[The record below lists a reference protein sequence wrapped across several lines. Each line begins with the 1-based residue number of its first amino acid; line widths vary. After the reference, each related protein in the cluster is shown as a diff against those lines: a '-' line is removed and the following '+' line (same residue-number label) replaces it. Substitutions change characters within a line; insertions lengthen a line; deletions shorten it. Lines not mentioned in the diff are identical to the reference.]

1 MKYLS
6 WIFWILMP
14 LYSPQGKGGRGRR
27 LKLPIR
33 HLKLHI
39 YYLPMLNV
47 EFCRLVLGKRHF
59 FCFGLLKHFFGYN
72 DNIKI
77 LFSEL

>member
-6 WIFWILMP
+6 WIFWVLMT
-14 LYSPQGKGGRGRR
+14 LYYPRGKGRGGR

-33 HLKLHI
+33 YLKLPI

-47 EFCRLVLGKRHF
+47 EICHLVLRKRQF
-59 FCFGLLKHFFGYN
+59 SCFGLLKYFFGCN
-72 DNIKI
+72 DKIKR